1 VATRTLAYRLGR
13 NCTLTI
19 DGTVLQSVTDA
30 TLRERVVA
38 LDATGGANTS
48 SSEIVIRRDLIVEF
62 GLLDFDESQFL
73 DGKVTSYG
81 ANPIVEVSFQG
92 GHKNRIFFATLHDS
106 SEEQPLRDAVQS
118 TWTLKRWGQRT
129 A

>member
-1 VATRTLAYRLGR
+1 MATRTLAYRLGR